1 MAENKTEMPRRP
13 TLRTVMA
20 ATAGLL
26 AAAPARAAWELN
38 MPRGVTAISRE
49 GYDLHMLI
57 FWICVVIG
65 IGVFGV
71 MIYSIYAHRKSRGAK
86 AAQFHESTTVEI
98 VWTILPFLVLIGMA
112 IPAAGTLI
120 RMEDTRNSD
129 LTIKVT
135 GYQWLWQYE
144 YLDHDVDFFSRLDNL
159 SNQVRQLD
167 SGMQPSSVENYL
179 LDVDNR
185 VVVPVDKKVRILL
198 TSNDVIHAWWV
209 PELGGKK
216 DAIPGYINE
225 MWFKAEETG
234 VYRGQCAELC
244 GRGHGVMPI
253 VVEVVSQEEFEAW
266 VSEHGGQLP
275 ADAEQVAD
283 ASGTAGAETATD
295 AADAPA
301 GDQAAETA
309 EPEEAAPAELSKDEL
324 MSRGEQVYKAQCA
337 ACHQADGSGM
347 AAAGFPAIKG
357 GAISTG
363 DRDEHIDQVLNGKN
377 AMPPYRNTLS
387 DTEIAAVV
395 TYERNAFGNDTGDV
409 VQPADIAAKR

>member
-38 MPRGVTAISRE
+38 MPQGVTAISRE
-49 GYDLHMLI
+49 VYDLHMLI
-57 FWICVVIG
+57 FWICVIIG
-65 IGVFGV
+65 VGVFGV
-71 MIYSIYAHRKSRGAK
+71 MIYSIYAHRKSRGAQ

-98 VWTILPFLVLIGMA
+98 VWTVLPFLVLIGMA

-144 YLDHDVDFFSRLDNL
+144 YLDHDVSFFSRLDNL

-185 VVVPVDKKVRILL
+185 VVVPVDKKVRLLL

-244 GRGHGVMPI
+244 GRGHGFMPI
-253 VVEVVSQEEFEAW
+253 VVEVVAQEEFEAW
-266 VSEHGGQLP
+266 VSEHGGRMP
-275 ADAEQVAD
+275 ADAQQVAD
-283 ASGTAGAETATD
+283 AAGAAGAETATD
-295 AADAPA
+295 AAGAPA
-301 GDQAAETA
+301 SDQAAA
-309 EPEEAAPAELSKDEL
+309 AAKPEQAASAELSKDEL

-347 AAAGFPAIKG
+347 AAAGFPPMKG
-357 GAISTG
+357 SPVATG
-363 DRDEHIDQVLNGKN
+363 DLDEHIDQVLNGKN

-387 DTEIAAVV
+387 DTEIAAVI

-409 VQPADIAAKR
+409 IQPADIAAQR